1 MGSGQRSGAPKAA
14 TCNAGSVES
23 FLLTDSFRKNTFNT
37 VAAADTPD
45 VALHQISDARTLRAL
60 THPTRIALLEALSI
74 GGPMTA
80 TEAAER
86 VGESPSSCSFHLRQ
100 LAKYGFVEEAGSG
113 RGRRRPW
120 KMTRLGFRMSTVQ
133 EDPATE
139 IAATALASLIRRGQ
153 LERFRAWQQNETSY
167 PLEWRSAAIDDHY
180 LYWLTADELGA
191 LGDRVR
197 EMLLPLV
204 RERLEDP
211 SRRPAGAVPVE
222 LLVLGY
228 PMELP
233 PADGD

>member
-1 MGSGQRSGAPKAA
+1 MSICLER
-14 TCNAGSVES
+14 
-23 FLLTDSFRKNTFNT
+23 FLLKELFRKSTLID
-37 VAAADTPD
+37 VAPADTPD
-45 VALHQISDARTLRAL
+45 VPLREISDARTLRAL
-60 THPTRIALLEALSI
+60 THPTRIALIEALAI

-80 TEAAER
+80 TEAADR

-120 KMTRLGFRMSTVQ
+120 QMTQFGFRMSTVQ

-139 IAATALASLIRRGQ
+139 IAASALASLIRSGQ
-153 LERFRAWQQNETSY
+153 LERFRSWRRDETSY
-167 PLEWRSAAIDDHY
+167 PRAWRSAAIDDHY
-180 LYWLTADELGA
+180 LYWLTADELA
-191 LGDRVR
+191 AVGDRIR

-211 SRRPAGAVPVE
+211 SQRPEGAVPVE

-228 PMELP
+228 PIELP
-233 PADGD
+233 PVKGD